1 MPPSLQ
7 GCHGQVNVQLNIS
20 CFLMSQFLI
29 YDLFMSVH
37 DFFFQVSGLP
47 TKELFPFSYA
57 CKRVLT
63 VGLRRLA
70 GKCSFKES
78 VQCKGKNE

>member
-1 MPPSLQ
+1 MT
-7 GCHGQVNVQLNIS
+7 
-20 CFLMSQFLI
+20 FLCQYMI
-29 YDLFMSVH
+29 
-37 DFFFQVSGLP
+37 FFFQVSGLP

-78 VQCKGKNE
+78 VQCKGKNECKSSAE